1 MAGEMAMTGGWTMS
15 MAWMRM
21 PGQSWTQ
28 ATAMFL
34 AMWLAMM
41 VAMMLPSALPM
52 LLRHRRPA
60 WVGVGYF
67 ALWTALGIP
76 VYLVGI
82 VVSGGAMASVA
93 VSRAVPVLGGLTLVL
108 AGLLQFTSWK
118 AGGLDRCRCPP
129 QCPEPGGDGAWPSV
143 VTGLRCGSNCAS
155 ACSGWMLILLVLGIM
170 NLAAMAIV
178 ASFIAVEKLAPR
190 PLWWIRLSGSA
201 AIMGGVATLLR

>member
-1 MAGEMAMTGGWTMS
+1 
-15 MAWMRM
+15 
-21 PGQSWTQ
+21 
-28 ATAMFL
+28 MFL